1 MQDCLIL
8 WGKGWCS
15 RPSVHSCINLSNH
28 PLIRPSIYFLIY
40 PIIQSSVHLLRQRIW
55 PVIPA
60 SWSCL
65 YPVRFLP
72 PAIWLLLASPLQLQI
87 STNLLRSTYRSI
99 KHWKNICL
107 CLAVPPGPS
116 LVRLFPV
123 HPIGQSVPI
132 SSCLSFV
139 HLSEDKCSIA
149 IMLAHHHLAVYLLS
163 FFHLF
168 LPVFPLCRSLSL
180 SNSRSGHPSI
190 SAISHN
196 MACLGTGQ
204 ESEISSHII

>member
-1 MQDCLIL
+1 MVVPLPRPFSTSSHLVASCLT
-8 WGKGWCS
+8 
-15 RPSVHSCINLSNH
+15 PSAADLYES
-28 PLIRPSIYFLIY
+28 PSIN
-40 PIIQSSVHLLRQRIW
+40 
-55 PVIPA
+55 
-60 SWSCL
+60 
-65 YPVRFLP
+65 
-72 PAIWLLLASPLQLQI
+72 I
-87 STNLLRSTYRSI
+87 SIDQTL
-99 KHWKNICL
+99 KNICL